1 MADHDNVP
9 YIVIERQSGGVSPF
23 LWGLLLGAGAAL
35 LLAPRSGEETQE
47 EIRQRARRI
56 RTAAEDRV
64 GSVRGSVSETINR
77 TRSQLQDR
85 LETVRETVDTRTQ
98 RAREVIDSGRRVA
111 TDARSELRRRVE
123 EAREDVHAAT
133 ASHRDDS
140 MRGQRPAA
148 PPAPSADVVV
158 TDVEVE
164 EAEGRPG
171 LG

>member
-1 MADHDNVP
+1 MAEYDNAP
-9 YIVIERQSGGVSPF
+9 YIVIERHSGGVSPF

-64 GSVRGSVSETINR
+64 GSVRGSVTDTINR
-77 TRSQLQDR
+77 TRSQLQGRFDS
-85 LETVRETVDTRTQ
+85 VRDSVDSGTQ
-98 RAREVIDSGRRVA
+98 RAREMLDGGRRVA
-111 TDARSELRRRVE
+111 SDARSELRRRVE
-123 EAREDVHAAT
+123 EAREDVHAANAT
-133 ASHRDDS
+133 RDDEPI
-140 MRGQRPAA
+140 RAPRPAA
-148 PPAPSADVVV
+148 PPPPAGEVGI